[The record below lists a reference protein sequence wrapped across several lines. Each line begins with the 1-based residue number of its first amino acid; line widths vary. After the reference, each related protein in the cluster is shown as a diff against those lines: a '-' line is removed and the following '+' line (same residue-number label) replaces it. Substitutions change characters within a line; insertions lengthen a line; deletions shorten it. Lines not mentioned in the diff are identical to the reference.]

1 MFQLDAPPATPAQQK
16 MLRRLL
22 TTGGL
27 PIYALGRNAYAANV
41 AKGVELAGFIDDY
54 TSETSFLGKP
64 VVRMEAVPTAA
75 FVVSCVVDAKPQTAL
90 ARLHIAGISSVMDYF
105 TLARLAPGLIEPLAY
120 LAGAPEDIRG
130 YLSFYQWL
138 DGRLADDLSRQTLR
152 KVVSFRSS
160 GDLTHMRGFSM
171 AVHRQ
176 YFENFIRFAEG
187 EVFVD
192 GGAFDGQTALTF
204 RDHCPDYQAMHIFEP
219 APVQKVITREKLS
232 TLSRVEFIQK
242 GLFDCQT
249 RLRFDSGA
257 GSASRISDAGGS
269 EIEVTTLDEAV
280 REPVSFVKLDVEG
293 AECRALQGAR
303 RHILQDHPKL
313 AVCVYHQQ
321 SDFWRVPMI
330 ILNLRNDYAVYLRHY
345 TEGVLETVMFFVPA
359 PDSANQRHPAPPPL
373 PTQ

>member
-1 MFQLDAPPATPAQQK
+1 
-16 MLRRLL
+16 MLRCLL
-22 TTGGL
+22 ATGGL
-27 PIYALGRNAYAANV
+27 PKYALGRNDYAANV
-41 AKGVELAGFIDDY
+41 ARVVDLAGFIDDY

-64 VVRMEAVPTAA
+64 VVRMEVVPPDAT
-75 FVVSCVVDAKPQTAL
+75 VVSCVVDAKPQTAL
-90 ARLHIAGISSVMDYF
+90 ARLRAAGFTSVMDYF
-105 TLARLAPGLIEPLAY
+105 TLARLSSGLVEPPAY
-120 LAGAPEDIRG
+120 LKGASEDIRSHLG
-130 YLSFYQWL
+130 YYQWL
-138 DGRLADDLSRQTLR
+138 DGRLADDLSRQSLR
-152 KVVSFRSS
+152 KVVSFRGSS
-160 GDLTHMRGFSM
+160 DLTHMQGFSM

-176 YFENFIRFAEG
+176 YFEDFIQFSEG

-192 GGAFDGQTALTF
+192 GGAFDGQTALAF

-219 APVQKVITREKLS
+219 SPVPMEITRQKLS
-232 TLSRVEFIQK
+232 ILPRVEFIQK

-303 RHILQDHPKL
+303 RHILQNHPKL

-321 SDFWRVPMI
+321 SDFWRVPAI
-330 ILNLRNDYAVYLRHY
+330 ILNLRNDYEVYLRHY
-345 TEGVLETVMFFVPA
+345 TEGVLETVMFFVPT
-359 PDSANQRHPAPPPL
+359 PDSGNQCHPTPPPL
-373 PTQ
+373 PT